1 MSVVKGIKKPAAA
14 SYPHGYSN
22 QASFLKELA
31 VFFVFFLEKCL
42 LFSKKSLT
50 LQGKN
55 NFCERKNFF
64 KTLLNNN

>member
-1 MSVVKGIKKPAAA
+1 VSVVKGIKKPAAA

-31 VFFVFFLEKCL
+31 VFLFFLEKCL

-55 NFCERKNFF
+55 NFCVRKNFF
-64 KTLLNNN
+64 NIY